1 VPEANNRDVVIIG
14 GGHNGLVTA
23 FYLAKAGYKPLVLE
37 RRAQPGGAAITE
49 EFHPGF
55 RCSTLAHSAGP
66 LRPDI
71 VRDMQLEKHGLN
83 MISTEVAVTSLAPDG
98 RALVLYKDA
107 EKAAQEIAKLSQKD
121 AARYP
126 QFQSSLA
133 KMGRVIGKALTLVP
147 PDIDNPNKADLWGM
161 LSTGRA
167 VR

>member
-1 VPEANNRDVVIIG
+1 MPETRDVVVVG

-37 RRAQPGGAAITE
+37 RREQPGGAAVTG

-71 VRDMQLEKHGLN
+71 VRDMQLERNGVK
-83 MISTEVAVTSLAPDG
+83 MVASEVAATALSPDG
-98 RALVLYKDA
+98 RALMLYGDGR
-107 EKAAQEIAKLSQKD
+107 KAAAEINNFSQKD

-126 QFQSSLA
+126 EFERSLA
-133 KMGRVIGKALTLVP
+133 KMGRVIGQALTQ
-147 PDIDNPNKADLWGM
+147 I
-161 LSTGRA
+161 GRA
-167 VR
+167 HV